1 MPESR
6 AVRWQPWARRIA
18 LLFALLLCAVLGA
31 LVYAWVMPDFTP
43 ASHPHPATTY
53 AEAVARISAHRKA
66 DSPDVAYPQIFMG
79 QGSRTTTSVVLFH
92 GFTNAPR
99 QMELL
104 AQAYARKGYNV
115 YVPRMPHHGLADR
128 MTGDLANANRRELV
142 AWTDDAI
149 DIGAGLGDHVVVS
162 GLSAGATLSAW
173 AAKNRTEVSEAVLVA
188 PLIQPSLIPEWTT
201 KPIYQL
207 TPALPPIWVWWNPVK
222 KEEQKAPEMA
232 YPRYAL
238 RSLGDFL
245 ALADGIS
252 RGQSQRRGAMTR
264 VVVIINEADMA
275 VRNDIAVD
283 VLERHLRPLSRDW
296 TVHAISADRAWKHD
310 LIDPLGENAANS
322 PDIYRE
328 LLPLYGLDGAAQ
340 TATETVSGAER

>member
-1 MPESR
+1 MLESR
-6 AVRWQPWARRIA
+6 AVLMWTRRIA
-18 LLFALLLCAVLGA
+18 LLFALLVLIAFGS

-43 ASHPHPATTY
+43 ASRPHPAKTY

-66 DSPDVAYPQIFMG
+66 DPSDVAYPQIFMG
-79 QGSRTTTSVVLFH
+79 RGSRTTTSVVLFH

-99 QMELL
+99 QMEVL

-188 PLIQPSLIPEWTT
+188 PLIQPSLLPDWAT

-207 TPALPPIWVWWNPVK
+207 TPALPPIWVWWNPAK

-232 YPRYAL
+232 YPRYPL

-245 ALADGIS
+245 ALADCIS
-252 RGQSQRRGAMTR
+252 RGQAKREGSMAR
-264 VVVIINEADMA
+264 VVVITNDADVA
-275 VRNDIAVD
+275 VRNDVAVD
-283 VLERHLRPLSRDW
+283 VLERHLRPLSRNW
-296 TVHAISADRAWKHD
+296 TPYAIPASRAWKHD
-310 LIDPLGENAANS
+310 LIDPLGENVANS
-322 PDIYRE
+322 QDIYGE
-328 LLPLYGLDGAAQ
+328 LLPLYGLDSE
-340 TATETVSGAER
+340 TESATTTVSGAKR